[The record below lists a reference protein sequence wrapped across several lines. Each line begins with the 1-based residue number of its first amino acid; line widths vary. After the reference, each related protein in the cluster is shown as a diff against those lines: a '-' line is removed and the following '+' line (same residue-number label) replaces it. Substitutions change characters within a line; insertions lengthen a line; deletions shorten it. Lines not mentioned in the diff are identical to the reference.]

1 MAIDASMRRPA
12 AVALSIYAAL
22 IMVIGFAPTPVDR
35 GSIPLIRSVLAALHR
50 AGVPGWFDYRFI
62 EFSANVALFVPFGI
76 LAALAAGRRHVW
88 LAVLG
93 GVGVSLTIE
102 LGQWLLLPERFPS
115 GLDVLANTIGTLI
128 GAALG
133 YTVLALNRGVSAARS
148 GPRRSLRGSTLRRA
162 TRR

>member
-1 MAIDASMRRPA
+1 MTIDASMRRPA
-12 AVALSIYAAL
+12 VVALSIYGAL

-35 GSIPLIRSVLAALHR
+35 DAMPMIRSVLAALHR
-50 AGVPGWFDYRFI
+50 AGVPAWFDYRFL
-62 EFSANVALFVPFGI
+62 EFSANVALFVPFGV
-76 LAALAAGRRHVW
+76 LATFAAGRRHVW
-88 LAVLG
+88 LAVLS

-115 GLDVLANTIGTLI
+115 GFDVLANAIGTLI

-133 YTVLALNRGVSAARS
+133 YAVSAARS
-148 GPRRSLRGSTLRRA
+148 GRRRSLRGSTPRRA